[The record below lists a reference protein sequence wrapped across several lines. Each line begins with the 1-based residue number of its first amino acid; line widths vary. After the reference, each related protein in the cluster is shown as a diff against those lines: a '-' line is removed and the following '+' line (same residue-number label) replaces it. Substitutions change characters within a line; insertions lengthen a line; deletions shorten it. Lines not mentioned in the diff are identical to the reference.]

1 MTPEI
6 LKIREEFVD
15 RIRCFFKERRILE
28 VSTPCLRNYTVTDNN
43 VHSLFVDGEFGKGYL
58 QTSPEY
64 AMKILLSNG
73 SGPIFQLAPCFRD
86 DPAGALHRRE
96 FLILEWYRPNY
107 DYHEL
112 MDEVASLVQELLG
125 RKVTRSKYW
134 TVMKRFAGID
144 PDSDFQSCATKLASL
159 NLSRKTLST
168 LQLDDLLDLIFT
180 QHVLT
185 RLDGC
190 FIYDYPASQCAL
202 ARIRPGYPAV
212 AERFELFIDGVEIG
226 NGYHELTDRDSHL
239 ERFARDQRE
248 RACRGQPIPE
258 IDKDFISALEH
269 GLPDCSGVAL
279 GIDRLF
285 MLSQGQDSLDG
296 LCW

>member
-1 MTPEI
+1 M
-6 LKIREEFVD
+6 
-15 RIRCFFKERRILE
+15 
-28 VSTPCLRNYTVTDNN
+28 
-43 VHSLFVDGEFGKGYL
+43 
-58 QTSPEY
+58 
-64 AMKILLSNG
+64 
-73 SGPIFQLAPCFRD
+73 
-86 DPAGALHRRE
+86 
-96 FLILEWYRPNY
+96 
-107 DYHEL
+107 
-112 MDEVASLVQELLG
+112 
-125 RKVTRSKYW
+125 
-134 TVMKRFAGID
+134 
-144 PDSDFQSCATKLASL
+144 
-159 NLSRKTLST
+159 
-168 LQLDDLLDLIFT
+168 DLIFT

-248 RACRGQPIPE
+248 RACRGKPIPE